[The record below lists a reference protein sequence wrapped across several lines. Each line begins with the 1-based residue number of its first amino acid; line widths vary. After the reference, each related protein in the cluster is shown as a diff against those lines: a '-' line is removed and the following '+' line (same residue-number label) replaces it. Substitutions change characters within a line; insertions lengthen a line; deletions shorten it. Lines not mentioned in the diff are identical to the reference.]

1 MIPQT
6 EIERHITDY
15 SIQKEDKNIVDV
27 LKGRLQFAILDQI
40 DHMVNYSGFNNPK
53 EVEKTVENKKKFE
66 DHPKFTDRKMKRNEP
81 CFCESGKKYKH
92 CHGAL

>member
-53 EVEKTVENKKKFE
+53 EVEKIILKQVKMYIESFNPEQVSVEDLK
-66 DHPKFTDRKMKRNEP
+66 
-81 CFCESGKKYKH
+81 
-92 CHGAL
+92 